1 MAVAREAATAN
12 ASATERPPLQEA
24 RQMKD
29 TTGEVSALRPDD
41 MTTQGPTRD
50 NRRSVQT
57 SHPPQGETGLVA
69 PANDIGGDIT
79 VTGCWRTLKNED

>member
-12 ASATERPPLQEA
+12 ASAMEHPPSQEA
-24 RQMKD
+24 RQMKE

-57 SHPPQGETGLVA
+57 SHRPQSETGLAA
-69 PANDIGGDIT
+69 PANDAGGDIT
-79 VTGCWRTLKNED
+79 VTDCWMRLKNED

>member
-1 MAVAREAATAN
+1 MAVAREAATAT
-12 ASATERPPLQEA
+12 ASATDRPPSQEA

-50 NRRSVQT
+50 KRRSVQT
-57 SHPPQGETGLVA
+57 SHQPQGETGLVA
-69 PANDIGGDIT
+69 PQTMSAAT
-79 VTGCWRTLKNED
+79 SR

>member
-1 MAVAREAATAN
+1 
-12 ASATERPPLQEA
+12 
-24 RQMKD
+24 MKE

-57 SHPPQGETGLVA
+57 SHRPQSETGRVA
-69 PANDIGGDIT
+69 PANDVGGDIT
-79 VTGCWRTLKNED
+79 VSGC